1 MTIAYDLPIETDDNV
16 ITIDAHFKP
25 LNISTM
31 QIMDND
37 FLEWGGDEVGIF
49 LAERVNSFSYLRGV
63 LPRKKFGIFTL
74 QLAKI
79 NI

>member
-1 MTIAYDLPIETDDNV
+1 
-16 ITIDAHFKP
+16 
-25 LNISTM
+25 M

-63 LPRKKFGIFTL
+63 LARKKFGIFTL